1 MKNLNKYIL
10 FFSAFFLILILS
22 VSCSKTKTNVFISDR
37 HGLSF
42 NPVKLQILTRSG
54 NKENANT
61 LVLFDHHNDVSSDLS
76 SVKSYNWVGNLIDEG
91 LVNKVIWV
99 SALKLNDLEI
109 ASRKNWLIN
118 NMEKTSLEFQEKV
131 LSAFEIIDF
140 ETLSKRKLKNAV
152 ITFDFDILTENC
164 GQTFN
169 EQSAFIKKAIKWM
182 KKNESP
188 LVTLALSA
196 VYQANPEETWNW
208 LVTFLENADFS
219 GDWYFQSGY
228 YNEQNES
235 NEDLTG
241 WANWKKSPQIFNR
254 YENSFYKGAYLW
266 LNAPLKIQKLLG
278 SKNLAPF
285 GGSAT
290 ENVIQIFNQA
300 NKNNSSDFNS
310 LNSFKTMEHMTQ
322 IARNAIEQTVDGKMF
337 YPLEQNISFTN
348 PESKGIAVRIRTTE
362 KDKGCYAL
370 YSCKFEDASIEYAA
384 CEAAKDPRYGF
395 LTSTTDQNL
404 FINITIFDSWTPME
418 DCYDFIPGYDSL
430 LIEDLAF
437 TNKDEQFT
445 LLQSAIASE
454 YNCSKDDFLERICR
468 KAKLPAD
475 YYKTG
480 NLKFYKAASITFTDG
495 L

>member
-1 MKNLNKYIL
+1 MKNLIKYIL

-54 NKENANT
+54 KKENADT

-76 SVKSYNWVGNLIDEG
+76 SVKSYNWVGKLIDEG

-118 NMEKTSLEFQEKV
+118 NMEKTSPEFQEKV

-152 ITFDFDILTENC
+152 ITFDFDILTQNC

-182 KKNESP
+182 KKSKSP

-208 LVTFLENADFS
+208 LATFLENADFS

-228 YNEQNES
+228 YHEENES
-235 NEDLTG
+235 NEDLKG
-241 WANWKKSPQIFNR
+241 WSNWKQSPEIFNH
-254 YENSFYKGAYLW
+254 YENSFYRGAYLW
-266 LNAPLKIQKLLG
+266 LNAPLKIKKLLG
-278 SKNLAPF
+278 SKNLNPY

-290 ENVIQIFNQA
+290 EDVIKIFNQA
-300 NKNNSSDFNS
+300 DINHFSDFNS
-310 LNSFKTMEHMTQ
+310 LNSLKNMEHMTQ
-322 IARNAIEQTVDGKMF
+322 IARKAIEQTVDGKMF
-337 YPLEQNISFTN
+337 YPLEQNIIFTN
-348 PESKGIAVRIRTTE
+348 PESKGIAVRIRTTQ

-395 LTSTTDQNL
+395 LTSTTEEPL
-404 FINITIFDSWTPME
+404 YINITIFDSWTPME

-430 LIEDLAF
+430 LLENLCPENNDG
-437 TNKDEQFT
+437 QFT

-454 YNCSKDDFLERICR
+454 FDCSKENFLERICR
-468 KAKLPAD
+468 KAKLSPD
-475 YYKTG
+475 FYKTE
-480 NLKFYKAASITFTDG
+480 NARFYKAASITFTDKF
-495 L
+495 